1 MMSVNTEVIYSSI
14 PNIRKRHNFCVFL
27 FCLLFYSGGIFFATR
42 IGYFVVKTIDKIMN
56 EFIFIILNTFNLV
69 AVVCFYGLRK
79 FRDDV
84 HFMIGIRFSA
94 YSNALYILN
103 PLLLGSLLI
112 YNVYNFY
119 THKVEVKFP
128 WMRSLEIFFLWF
140 ILVAVVF
147 YFFVYL
153 VLVVLG
159 KNLPV
164 FKPAADWG
172 PRYST
177 LVKSRRMF
185 KAYNMAKE
193 YLYRQERFRH
203 LRETNV

>member
-1 MMSVNTEVIYSSI
+1 
-14 PNIRKRHNFCVFL
+14 
-27 FCLLFYSGGIFFATR
+27 
-42 IGYFVVKTIDKIMN
+42 MN

-119 THKVEVKFP
+119 THKVDVKFP

-177 LVKSRRMF
+177 LAKSRRMF